1 MTSIL
6 LNVILCSAVL
16 VAVVAPLLWAI
27 LTAHRDQSAVITNA
41 RLNRDATP
49 QPRFR
54 GAKHGQ
60 TSDAAS
66 WGVHHTSHGD
76 QLPLPALSRP
86 GVQR

>member
-6 LNVILCSAVL
+6 LNVILCSVVL

-27 LTAHRDQSAVITNA
+27 LTAHHDEPVMITKA
-41 RLNRDATP
+41 RLNRGTLARRARRQPIAP

-60 TSDAAS
+60 TSPI
-66 WGVHHTSHGD
+66 
-76 QLPLPALSRP
+76 L
-86 GVQR
+86 

>member
-16 VAVVAPLLWAI
+16 VVVVAPLLWAV

-41 RLNRDATP
+41 RLNRDATQTRRTRRQPTTP

-60 TSDAAS
+60 TSPF
-66 WGVHHTSHGD
+66 
-76 QLPLPALSRP
+76 L
-86 GVQR
+86 